1 MVNYHGIDQIR
12 ERAWVSDA
20 WTAQPIRAVIFTFEG
35 LNETALRQA
44 PSSGE
49 LDWTAAGGLVVQPY
63 TGPWSWMNRQ
73 TRAFTDDV
81 VDAVYETFN
90 LSSDVPL
97 IAVGG
102 SMGGCSALLWT
113 RYSRHRIA
121 ACMAVFPAC
130 DLTYHMH
137 EGPNLPRTMHFA
149 FRGYPE
155 PLDDILCEHSP
166 LYQAAAMPDIPYL
179 VIHGDA
185 DKTVSKAHHSDRL
198 VAAMRQAGRR
208 VEYVEVPGIG
218 HDSLMPMS
226 VILKRIDWVRE
237 FFNKG

>member
-1 MVNYHGIDQIR
+1 MAHYHGLEAIR
-12 ERAWVSDA
+12 ERAWLSDA
-20 WTAQPIRAVIFTFEG
+20 CTTKPIRAVIFTFQG
-35 LNETALRQA
+35 LNDTELRGDPA
-44 PSSGE
+44 TGE
-49 LDWTAAGGLVVQPY
+49 MAWAEAGGLVVQPY

-73 TRAFTDDV
+73 TRAFTDDL
-81 VDAVYETFN
+81 VDAVYEAFH
-90 LSSDVPL
+90 LSADVPL
-97 IAVGG
+97 LAVGG

-155 PLDDILCEHSP
+155 PMGEILREHSP
-166 LYQAAAMPDIPYL
+166 LHQAYAMPDIPYL

-185 DKTVSKAHHSDRL
+185 DRTVSKTHHSDRF
-198 VAAMRQAGRR
+198 VAAMRDAGRNI
-208 VEYVEVPGIG
+208 EYVEVPGMG
-218 HDSLMPMS
+218 HGSRMPMS
-226 VILKRIDWVRE
+226 VVLKRIDWVRG
-237 FFNKG
+237 FFNRA